1 MATLQDIS
9 NAVTAETAVDQSIVT
24 LLNGI
29 VQQLK
34 DAQASNDP
42 AAMDAVVSNIQANT
56 KILSDAITANTVPG
70 APTSVAPV
78 VTVQ

>member
-9 NAVTAETAVDQSIVT
+9 NAVSAETTVDQSIVT

-29 VQQLK
+29 VVQLK

-56 KILSDAITANTVPG
+56 KILSDAITANTTPS